1 MRNYEPAATDNLG
14 RDMTIVRL
22 IRLRREKQKARR
34 CAAAL
39 VLGSI
44 VTSITMITSTSG
56 DSRYLVAPL
65 LMLACLVAV
74 YTAVLWSRDGRL
86 PVFEVGTL
94 LVAATFVYSA
104 VPLLG
109 FIAMGHQWA
118 PWVDNRLLA
127 YPFDAYEIA
136 LFGWRDAL
144 YLGTFIGVYLLV
156 RRSVSARS
164 APLEPVPAP
173 LIAAIVIVVAVLY
186 AYKIAIMVGY
196 GIDFGTPYSS
206 TAELVARVAQMPLVL
221 LQITVIVLAAFLV
234 VKEALLLVMIRKW
247 RSLKWRFILV
257 AVLIVEVIAVA
268 VRMGGR
274 AEAVL
279 LLLAFA
285 ALYDRFVRPVRLKW
299 ITIGGV
305 LLIAGFLIQGHLR
318 GLLTLRELTIS
329 NALTTSNEFQSLFT
343 TSYDLYQRK
352 HLGVLGPVPWQIY
365 ASDFYLLV
373 PQQLLPFAKID
384 PAEWYLDV
392 LGIRGKGVGFMFGVM
407 SQAVLGLDWI
417 ELIIRGAVL
426 GVAFGALHRWYVRH
440 ASSFWATLF
449 YLFVG
454 IWSFYTF
461 RATTFWFVHFIV
473 YEFVPVMIVIKTV
486 EYALRRGY
494 LVELGGR
501 GAVYP
506 AATQ

>member
-1 MRNYEPAATDNLG
+1 MEQATTSKVVSVTRESNGVALIHLNRPPANSYDRGLIDDLNAAVDEIRFDESIGAAVLMGQRGHPRRDVTVMYATWTLATLAIAG
-14 RDMTIVRL
+14 YGIAT
-22 IRLRREKQKARR
+22 
-34 CAAAL
+34 AAWQ
-39 VLGSI
+39 
-44 VTSITMITSTSG
+44 
-56 DSRYLVAPL
+56 

-318 GLLTLRELTIS
+318 GLFTLRELTIS

-392 LGIRGKGVGFMFGVM
+392 LGIR
-407 SQAVLGLDWI
+407 A
-417 ELIIRGAVL
+417 
-426 GVAFGALHRWYVRH
+426 
-440 ASSFWATLF
+440 
-449 YLFVG
+449 
-454 IWSFYTF
+454 
-461 RATTFWFVHFIV
+461 
-473 YEFVPVMIVIKTV
+473 
-486 EYALRRGY
+486 
-494 LVELGGR
+494 
-501 GAVYP
+501 
-506 AATQ
+506 